1 MNKLIR
7 IYNQNRR
14 KIWTIIIAIVVGF
27 ILLHLLNQFQAQ
39 SNAEKN
45 EQEKSW
51 MKSDEQ
57 NESKTYTNESKSMVS
72 GGSVPNELQQKF
84 GSLIDQFLNY
94 CTSREP
100 EKAYGLLSDNC
111 KQVLYPN
118 EKIFEEQYYESKF
131 ASPKRY
137 TFQSWTS
144 TDTYI
149 YLVKIF
155 DDMLATGVAS
165 TQNYIQDYYSIV
177 KENETYKL
185 NINGYVGRVKHYG
198 KKEQNNVVWEI
209 RSSDI
214 FMDDEIV
221 NLSIQNKTNKTIMID
236 PLITTDSICL
246 INEKEISYSAL
257 LHEKTKEEFMITS
270 GETKQVSL
278 KFANSYQEKVQ
289 SERIE
294 FNHIILD
301 YQSYQEKKDD
311 YQEYQKIKIDL

>member
-14 KIWTIIIAIVVGF
+14 KIWTVIIAIVVGF
-27 ILLHLLNQFQAQ
+27 TLLHLLNQFQAQ
-39 SNAEKN
+39 NSAEKN
-45 EQEKSW
+45 KQEENLAKSN
-51 MKSDEQ
+51 EQ
-57 NESKTYTNESKSMVS
+57 NVSKSYTNESKSMVS
-72 GGSVPNELQQKF
+72 GGSVPSGLQQEF
-84 GSLIDQFLNY
+84 GSLIDQFLTY
-94 CTSREP
+94 CTSHEP

-131 ASPKRY
+131 SSSKRF

-149 YLVKIF
+149 YMVKIF

-185 NINGYVGRVKHYG
+185 NINGYIGRIKHYG

-209 RSSDI
+209 KSSDI
-214 FMDDEIV
+214 FMDNEII
-221 NLSIQNKTNKTIMID
+221 NLSVQNKTDKAIMID
-236 PLITTDSICL
+236 PLTSADSICL
-246 INEKEISYSAL
+246 INEKEISSSAL
-257 LHEKTKEEFMITS
+257 LHEKTEDEFIIKS
-270 GETKQVSL
+270 GETKQISL
-278 KFANSYQEKVQ
+278 KFPNSYQEKVQ

-294 FNHIILD
+294 FNRVILD
-301 YQSYQEKKDD
+301 YQSYQVKKEN
-311 YQEYQKIKIDL
+311 YQQYQKIKINL